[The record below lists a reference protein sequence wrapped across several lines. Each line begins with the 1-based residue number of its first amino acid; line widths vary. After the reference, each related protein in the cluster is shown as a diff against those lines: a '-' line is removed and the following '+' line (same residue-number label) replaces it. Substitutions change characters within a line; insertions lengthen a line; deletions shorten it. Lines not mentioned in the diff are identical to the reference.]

1 MISANALFISMAY
14 DITKNYN
21 KKNKENTNNPNRKHF
36 FGIGI

>member
-14 DITKNYN
+14 DITKKYN
-21 KKNKENTNNPNRKHF
+21 KKNKEATNPDSKNF